1 MRKIFVHEIW
11 SHKYMIQAWR
21 GHAHPQN
28 LVIYE
33 TVYRDIGERTGI
45 WMSLKWC
52 AGICVLPVEFRE

>member
-1 MRKIFVHEIW
+1 
-11 SHKYMIQAWR
+11 MIQAWR

-52 AGICVLPVEFRE
+52 EGICVLPVEFRE